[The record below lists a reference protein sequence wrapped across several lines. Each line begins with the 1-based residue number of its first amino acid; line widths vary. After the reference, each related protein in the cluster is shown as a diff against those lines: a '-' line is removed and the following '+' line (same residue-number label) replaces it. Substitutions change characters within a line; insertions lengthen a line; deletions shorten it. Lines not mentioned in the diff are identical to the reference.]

1 MELSNDTFEFIR
13 LLNQNRVEYLIIGG
27 WAVAF
32 HGKPRY
38 TKDIDVL
45 IRPSVDNAVNILRS
59 LHEFGF
65 GALDET
71 QEDLVRPD
79 FIIQLGFEPNRIDL
93 VTGIPAVDFSEAYN
107 RREVITL
114 QKEEIPF
121 IGRDDLIRNKLAAG
135 RDQDIADAKS
145 LAKLKK

>member
-65 GALDET
+65 GALDVT